1 MTPSPSQLI
10 QTLLAN
16 PLDLAVVKSVTTPD
30 LIYVSLN
37 ENNPELKR
45 YLPWT
50 GTNKGPESIV
60 RAFEGMGRVWETKA
74 FEIRDVMEQGDKVA
88 LFGSFTY
95 RGRESG
101 REITSPFSL
110 LAKVREGRIHYIQF
124 LEDTFGT
131 SGTLGRP
138 HLDPGQAT
146 ALSEAADRLAIRE
159 LVEAY
164 AHCADRRDAKG
175 QMALFTADT
184 HFVVYMDAKDPR
196 PSQELHSREALAPVF
211 ADLNQYAATMHFV
224 GQSTIL
230 TLTSDRATGEAYT
243 LAHHLSI
250 NSGKRRLMVA
260 ALRYNDTFVKT
271 GGAWLFAERLLY
283 VDWLEERALS

>member
-1 MTPSPSQLI
+1 MTTSPTQVI
-10 QTLLAN
+10 QTLLAS

-101 REITSPFSL
+101 QEITSLFSL
-110 LAKVREGRIHYIQF
+110 LAKVRDGRIYYVQF

-138 HLDPGQAT
+138 R
-146 ALSEAADRLAIRE
+146 S
-159 LVEAY
+159 
-164 AHCADRRDAKG
+164 
-175 QMALFTADT
+175 
-184 HFVVYMDAKDPR
+184 
-196 PSQELHSREALAPVF
+196 
-211 ADLNQYAATMHFV
+211 
-224 GQSTIL
+224 
-230 TLTSDRATGEAYT
+230 
-243 LAHHLSI
+243 
-250 NSGKRRLMVA
+250 
-260 ALRYNDTFVKT
+260 
-271 GGAWLFAERLLY
+271 
-283 VDWLEERALS
+283 